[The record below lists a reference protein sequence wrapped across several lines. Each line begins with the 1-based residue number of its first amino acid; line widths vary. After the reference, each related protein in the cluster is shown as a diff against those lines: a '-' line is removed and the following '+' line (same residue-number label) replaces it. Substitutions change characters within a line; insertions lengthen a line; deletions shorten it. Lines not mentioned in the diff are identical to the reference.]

1 MILKKDSMQC
11 EADERALEICVD
23 LGEGGADVG
32 GGIQSDE
39 RESRN
44 QGLDRHESFKSVHHR
59 DCDGTR
65 PIIAAMLVRCN
76 TGNYR

>member
-1 MILKKDSMQC
+1 MQC
-11 EADERALEICVD
+11 EGDERALEICVD

-32 GGIQSDE
+32 GGIQSNE
-39 RESRN
+39 RKSMN
-44 QGLDRHESFKSVHHR
+44 QGLDRHESLESVHHQ

-65 PIIAAMLVRCN
+65 PIIAAMFITEN